1 MLISNNCT
9 SFLLWW
15 KENLVKHQRVS
26 KHYGND
32 CLQNFLLHYTGWPTK
47 MSLFFFGNTFSKN
60 NESFQIFSPQL
71 LEVCRIILVE
81 ATLESTMFY
90 YTFSI
95 INTMLIPCTAL
106 LYDSTAATRT
116 LKLSTI
122 LLSISCGIRLI
133 YLQKR
138 SQMDSTRN
146 AL

>member
-1 MLISNNCT
+1 MHIVSIVVKRKFGKT
-9 SFLLWW
+9 SKSLKTLWKW
-15 KENLVKHQRVS
+15 LS
-26 KHYGND
+26 A
-32 CLQNFLLHYTGWPTK
+32 NFLLHYTGWPTK

-60 NESFQIFSPQL
+60 IESFQIFSPQL

-95 INTMLIPCTAL
+95 INTMFIPCTAL

-116 LKLSTI
+116 LKLSTT

-138 SQMDSTRN
+138 SQTDSTRN